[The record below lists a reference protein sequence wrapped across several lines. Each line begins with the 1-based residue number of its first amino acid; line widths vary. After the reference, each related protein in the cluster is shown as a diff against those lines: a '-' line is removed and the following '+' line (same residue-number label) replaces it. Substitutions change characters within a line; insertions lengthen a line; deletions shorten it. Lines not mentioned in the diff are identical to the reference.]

1 MPLNHFSA
9 LISPTYRCN
18 ADCEYCFEH
27 KTSDV
32 MEVADFELILQRIA
46 TYLKQQDVA
55 DLTLYWQGGEI
66 FTMPPEWL
74 LRAHDI
80 CREIT
85 EQSGLRI
92 SNSLQS
98 NLIGYRAEV
107 APRCFRDVQRQYGF
121 FTGLSQSVQKGRG
134 RRS

>member
-32 MEVADFELILQRIA
+32 MEVADFELILQRIV
-46 TYLKQQDVA
+46 TYLRQQDVT

-80 CREIT
+80 CREISEKSRIT
-85 EQSGLRI
+85 YHQCASIQPHRLR
-92 SNSLQS
+92 
-98 NLIGYRAEV
+98 AAV
-107 APRCFRDVQRQYGF
+107 APRCVRDVQRQCGF
-121 FTGLSQSVQKGRG
+121 VTGLSQSVQKGRG

>member
-46 TYLKQQDVA
+46 TYLQQQDVT

-66 FTMPPEWL
+66 FTMPPSGSSGRTTFAGKSPK
-74 LRAHDI
+74 RADYVSPI
-80 CREIT
+80 RFNPT
-85 EQSGLRI
+85 S
-92 SNSLQS
+92 SAT
-98 NLIGYRAEV
+98 AEV
-107 APRCFRDVQRQYGF
+107 APRCFRDVQRQCGF
-121 FTGLSQSVQKGRG
+121 VTGLSQSVQKGRG